1 MCFLRTC
8 LAAAARAASATEL
21 RSFRSTGS
29 ASCADLAALAAA
41 SVSEERADQPSDVDD
56 GHIQRKS
63 RKRRTADLVSRKEFA
78 AIYLRRP
85 ALPLPF
91 LFSFED
97 TQPRHW
103 SL

>member
-56 GHIQRKS
+56 GHIQRKAAA
-63 RKRRTADLVSRKEFA
+63 RRTRPTQSQEKNSRDA
-78 AIYLRRP
+78 CPPSRLS
-85 ALPLPF
+85 F
-91 LFSFED
+91 LC
-97 TQPRHW
+97 
-103 SL
+103 